1 MNSFE
6 QRQAARKQR
15 LEARA
20 GALRTEGEARLSRA
34 RKMADIIPSGQP
46 ILIGHHSEKGDRS
59 YRAKIHANF
68 GKGFDA
74 LKAAGEMAAR
84 AASRERRTRRNIVR
98 RPGGHRKAKGG
109 TDLA

>member
-34 RKMADIIPSGQP
+34 RKMADIIPFGQP
-46 ILIGHHSEKGDRS
+46 ILIGHHWERGDRS
-59 YRAKIHANF
+59 CRAKIHAHF
-68 GKGFDA
+68 GKGF
-74 LKAAGEMAAR
+74 E
-84 AASRERRTRRNIVR
+84 
-98 RPGGHRKAKGG
+98 
-109 TDLA
+109 